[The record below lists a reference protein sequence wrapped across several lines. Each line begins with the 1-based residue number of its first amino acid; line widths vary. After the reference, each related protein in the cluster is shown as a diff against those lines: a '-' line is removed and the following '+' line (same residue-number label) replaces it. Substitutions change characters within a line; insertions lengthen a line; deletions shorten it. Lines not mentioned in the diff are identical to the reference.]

1 MRKWEDEAGE
11 ARRTDAGA
19 SGSAFMKQVIVVRED
34 LKLGKG
40 KMAAHVAHASLA
52 AYQKVNRSHPEVV
65 EDWESW
71 GEKKVVV
78 GIRGESAIIEL
89 YERVKREIPCELIRD
104 AGLTQIEPGTIT
116 ALGIGP
122 WNDEKIDKFTGHLKL
137 L

>member
-1 MRKWEDEAGE
+1 M
-11 ARRTDAGA
+11 
-19 SGSAFMKQVIVVRED
+19 MKQVIVVRED

-52 AYQKVNRSHPEVV
+52 AYQKVKRGHPEVV
-65 EDWESW
+65 EEWESW

-78 GIRGESAIIEL
+78 GIRGEQAIIDLFEM
-89 YERVKREIPCELIRD
+89 VKREIPCELIRD

-122 WNDEKIDKFTGHLKL
+122 WNDEKIDKFTRHLKL